1 MGMIIPIM
9 GITAGRRRPG
19 IADAL
24 FTPVQQRVLA
34 LLFGQ
39 PERRYQSAELIRL
52 ARGGTGAV
60 HRQLARLGQAGLVD
74 VTRAGNQKH
83 YQAKRD
89 SPIFAELHSLVTK
102 TVGLVEPIRAAL
114 TPHASRIRAAFVYGS
129 TASGTD
135 RSASDI
141 DVMVVSDTLAYADAY
156 EALQAAER
164 VLARPVNPTVL
175 TTGEWQKKRARSGSF
190 VARLVA
196 APRLFVLGSADDL
209 P

>member
-1 MGMIIPIM
+1 M
-9 GITAGRRRPG
+9 GIAFGRRRPG

-52 ARGGTGAV
+52 VRGGTGAV
-60 HRQLARLGQAGLVD
+60 HRQLARLEQAGLVD

-114 TPHASRIRAAFVYGS
+114 TQHASHIRAAFVYGS

-156 EALQAAER
+156 EALQTAER

-196 APRLFVLGSADDL
+196 EPRLFVLGSADDL